1 LGERGPGRLG
11 FTANLPRG
19 FQERLGAIAKPD
31 FTVILNEVKDLK
43 SLKTLIAISKP
54 LLSVTL
60 SIAKGLDI

>member
-1 LGERGPGRLG
+1 M
-11 FTANLPRG
+11 
-19 FQERLGAIAKPD
+19 ERLEAIAKPG